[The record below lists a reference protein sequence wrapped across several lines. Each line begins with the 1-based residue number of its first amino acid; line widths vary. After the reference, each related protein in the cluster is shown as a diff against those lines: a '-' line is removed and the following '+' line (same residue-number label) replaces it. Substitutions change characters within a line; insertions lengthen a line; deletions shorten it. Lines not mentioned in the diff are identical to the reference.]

1 MTPGKVAF
9 EGARTDWAL
18 KCTVITPQFVSSIH
32 RLRLCGL
39 KAWGLRKTPELW
51 TVWERNILVLCSDIS
66 KHDTMFARLLI
77 CALHR
82 ASVLMEWTDGQGC
95 TILSPLNILGS
106 FWVSSNQYL
115 LFLSRWLQSCSK
127 AWGGAGGAMR
137 CLGQSHIPASLTRAC
152 YQWTPVA
159 HSQVSYP
166 APCWGGG
173 ATLGQP
179 SWLLERQEEALLLCL
194 CLFRERAA
202 SLSLSTE
209 PTISIANQE
218 LSEILKLNLKPQ
230 DMYKRVRI
238 MPAFLSVTAAPLCLF
253 RVEMGLW
260 NARPK

>member
-1 MTPGKVAF
+1 MST
-9 EGARTDWAL
+9 
-18 KCTVITPQFVSSIH
+18 
-32 RLRLCGL
+32 
-39 KAWGLRKTPELW
+39 EL
-51 TVWERNILVLCSDIS
+51 
-66 KHDTMFARLLI
+66 
-77 CALHR
+77 
-82 ASVLMEWTDGQGC
+82 SVQLWTDGQGC
-95 TILSPLNILGS
+95 IILSPQHILGT

-115 LFLSRWLQSCSK
+115 IFLFRWLQSCPRP
-127 AWGGAGGAMR
+127 GVGRLGVGGGAMR
-137 CLGQSHIPASLTRAC
+137 CLDQPRIPASLTRAC
-152 YQWTPVA
+152 YPWTPVA
-159 HSQVSYP
+159 HPHISYP
-166 APCWGGG
+166 APCWGGR
-173 ATLGQP
+173 ATLRQP

-209 PTISIANQE
+209 PTISTANQE